1 MSKIEKRVVVNCSLE
16 RLFTYLPEVEPLPE
30 IWPGLL
36 EVGEVQRLPRGGVMA
51 RWIFKMTGLLFEDL
65 TERCEPLVDRDGS
78 LTVLG
83 DLECIMKWN
92 FQPNTRVTALNL
104 DGDHTYWSQC

>member
-1 MSKIEKRVVVNCSLE
+1 MSKIEKRVVVNGSVE
-16 RLFTYLPEVEPLPE
+16 RLFTYVPEVDCTPD

-51 RWIFKMTGLLFEDL
+51 RWLFKMTGLLFEELD
-65 TERCEPLVDRDGS
+65 ERCEPLVDRGGS

-83 DLECIMKWN
+83 DIECAMKWN
-92 FQPNTRVTALNL
+92 FQSNTHIPSLNL

>member
-16 RLFTYLPEVEPLPE
+16 RLFTYLPEVEPLPD

-65 TERCEPLVDRDGS
+65 AERCEPLVDRDGS
-78 LTVLG
+78 LAMLG
-83 DLECIMKWN
+83 DIECTMKWN
-92 FQPNTRVTALNL
+92 FQSNTRIPSLNL
-104 DGDHTYWSQC
+104 DGDHTYCSQC